1 MNEEKPILTIVEELK
16 GLQMKNFTDR
26 MYDPDFWLPFIPLKS
41 KQITEIIPEQQ
52 YHFKVND
59 IINLDPT
66 GSLRKELDAEGDL
79 FVNVCGQQGNQGFFG
94 KSPFRDGGGWLLPW
108 LGHCGV
114 VQSRDRDL
122 HPYRQPEHPA
132 RLAHGDAAE
141 QRHGADCGT
150 GSTAVSLASAELY
163 NPATGTFTTTGSLNT
178 ARVQSHGDAAEQ
190 RHGADGGRR

>member
-59 IINLDPT
+59 IIHWNPT

-79 FVNVCGQQGNQGFFG
+79 FVNACGQQGNQGFLWEITVQVESLQAEVG
-94 KSPFRDGGGWLLPW
+94 IHLRVKDLPGALKVGIYIHKLEYYWGLLEGIGRDAVLFAARTKLREFLLDTQKK
-108 LGHCGV
+108 LK
-114 VQSRDRDL
+114 
-122 HPYRQPEHPA
+122 
-132 RLAHGDAAE
+132 
-141 QRHGADCGT
+141 
-150 GSTAVSLASAELY
+150 
-163 NPATGTFTTTGSLNT
+163 
-178 ARVQSHGDAAEQ
+178 
-190 RHGADGGRR
+190 